1 MPRPGIGVST
11 VKAFAPTPQAVLS
24 PVPPDRFVRRCW
36 HVIGCPRH
44 PVAAELRAR
53 SAAVRV
59 GADGRPAS
67 PPGTAVLVGRELGW
81 EDNARLLDGVH
92 AALRDSGRLVLVH
105 LGAGGGS
112 LLRVAAKEEPRLDA
126 VTIELAERPTERA
139 SRVAVTL
146 ASSDGAGPRD
156 LRVGNDGAVTA
167 IGWQPAELPPAD
179 PPDDPPDDPRGRPP
193 GAVVV
198 TGGLGGLGL
207 RAAAVL
213 AELRGLRPVLVDTAE
228 PDRLPTG
235 AAQHLRRLAAGPAGV
250 TVLNADITDPAAT
263 RAALSTVDGLTV
275 RAVLHCAGTL
285 HSGPLSGLTWYDL
298 ASAQRVKVD
307 GLRNVLAALDP
318 GELRHLITFGSITA
332 EIPHRGMAC
341 YALANELLCRATLRA
356 ARELPQCATVAAQWS
371 LWSGAGMAQQAGA
384 VPQARRMGL
393 TPVPLRSGMLA
404 LLRLLGW
411 PRGPATAAPLLLYGD
426 G

>member
-1 MPRPGIGVST
+1 MST
-11 VKAFAPTPQAVLS
+11 VKAFAPTPQPVLNPVS
-24 PVPPDRFVRRCW
+24 PNRFVRRCW
-36 HVIGCPRH
+36 HVMGCPRH

-53 SAAVRV
+53 SASQV
-59 GADGRPAS
+59 GAYGRSAG
-67 PPGTAVLVGRELGW
+67 PPGTAVLAGREFEW

-112 LLRVAAKEEPRLDA
+112 LLRVAATEEPRLDA
-126 VTIELAERPTERA
+126 LTIELAEQPTERA
-139 SRVAVTL
+139 CRVAVTL
-146 ASSDGAGPRD
+146 ANSDGLGPRD
-156 LRVGNDGAVTA
+156 LQVSNDGAVTA
-167 IGWQPAELPPAD
+167 IRWQPAELPPAE
-179 PPDDPPDDPRGRPP
+179 PADDCCGRSP

-213 AELRGLRPVLVDTAE
+213 ARLRGLYPVLIDTTQ
-228 PDRLPTG
+228 PDQLPPS
-235 AAQHLRRLAAGPAGV
+235 AAHHLRRLTDCSAGV
-250 TVLNADITDPAAT
+250 TVLHADITDPAAT
-263 RAALSTVDGLTV
+263 RGALSTVDGLAV
-275 RAVLHCAGTL
+275 RAVLHCAGIL
-285 HSGPLSGLTWYDL
+285 HSGPLSGFTWYDL

-318 GELRHLITFGSITA
+318 GQLQHLITFGSITA
-332 EIPHRGMAC
+332 ETPHRGMAC

-356 ARELPQCATVAAQWS
+356 ASGLPQCGTVAAQWS

-393 TPVPLRSGMLA
+393 TPVPLQTGMLA

-411 PRGPATAAPLLLYGD
+411 PRGPAAAAPLLLYGA